1 MNSVP
6 QGAALFV
13 DGTEAGTTPKVVQ
26 LAVGKHNLIFTKE
39 GFNKG
44 TFPIEIGLDD
54 ASGGSVSYEL
64 GTSAHDTV
72 ELRDGSVLSCDLD
85 SISGMEVRVRVAGAV
100 QTLDRNQ
107 VKRIL
112 FTERGPV
119 H

>member
-1 MNSVP
+1 M
-6 QGAALFV
+6 
-13 DGTEAGTTPKVVQ
+13 DGNEAGTTPKVVQ